1 MATDSNPRMHAGN
14 GLEGISIGPSEIALV
29 DGENGRLIYRG
40 HDAEVLVREN
50 CFEEVAY
57 LLWTG
62 RLPNEAERQEL
73 RETIFS
79 AMRQVSDDPSIL
91 STLNPN
97 AIPMDSVRSAISAW
111 GVTRHL
117 DEGGTLA
124 DAQAALGAIAGSVAL
139 LGAKRAGV
147 TPGDIQSGDSVQSRR
162 TPRSAPST
170 RTSS

>member
-1 MATDSNPRMHAGN
+1 MSAESNPRMHAGN
-14 GLEGISIGPSEIALV
+14 GLEGISIGPSEIGLV
-29 DGENGRLIYRG
+29 DGENGQLIYRG

-73 RETIFS
+73 RDTIFA
-79 AMRQVSDDPSIL
+79 AMRHVSDDQSIL
-91 STLNPN
+91 NTLNPE

-111 GVTRHL
+111 GATRHL

-139 LGAKRAGV
+139 A
-147 TPGDIQSGDSVQSRR
+147 
-162 TPRSAPST
+162 
-170 RTSS
+170 